1 MIKVITYIIFWFIP
15 VRSIIVPFFKGFFSD
30 IKTKKGFG
38 LRVAT
43 GFKEIGAEFKEGAQ
57 DIKEGANVVVD
68 TITEIVMPDDPK
80 AKRIIGAVE
89 ILLGLFGVKN
99 FFF

>member
-15 VRSIIVPFFKGFFSD
+15 VRAIIVPFFKGFFSD

-43 GFKEIGAEFKEGAQ
+43 GFKKIGAEFKEGAQ
-57 DIKEGANVVVD
+57 DIKEGVNTTV
-68 TITEIVMPDDPK
+68 EIVMPDDPK
-80 AKRIIGAVE
+80 AKFIIGLIEYA
-89 ILLGLFGVKN
+89 IALLAGVLGTRN
-99 FFF
+99 IFF